1 MARPAHWS
9 AQRRPGPRPRR
20 HIQAP
25 ELTRYL
31 IDAQRRPGPRPR
43 RHLALLSTKHEIL
56 PLTPSAMGNPSS
68 LNEGRGRDPG
78 DTRGC
83 SSTPDSRQPL
93 NEGRGRDPGDTCPQL
108 WQPHGPTPL
117 NEGRGRDPGDT
128 FTLTTYYGAM
138 GNPSSLNEGHDART
152 LNEGRGRDPGDTSR
166 SVWQHRLNGRT
177 LNEGRGRD
185 PGDTTHRA

>member
-128 FTLTTYYGAM
+128 FTPAQR
-138 GNPSSLNEGHDART
+138 S
-152 LNEGRGRDPGDTSR
+152 RGRDPGG
-166 SVWQHRLNGRT
+166 HGARLNAQRRPGPRPRRHGQQERVTLAQRT
-177 LNEGRGRD
+177 GAET
-185 PGDTTHRA
+185 PATRAGA